1 MVLSLTSFTFC
12 RQIIEIVEQAVPL
25 EPNRLNC
32 VISRYCG
39 FKKIAS
45 SRVGSKAFFQE
56 QKLGKERKKRG
67 FTQESEGER
76 RRDKVGQERNEE
88 EKNEQGREKRKGRG
102 GNAERVKRVSDDRVA
117 AKSALWGIAKSVK

>member
-1 MVLSLTSFTFC
+1 M
-12 RQIIEIVEQAVPL
+12 
-25 EPNRLNC
+25 
-32 VISRYCG
+32 
-39 FKKIAS
+39 
-45 SRVGSKAFFQE
+45 
-56 QKLGKERKKRG
+56 GKERKKRG